1 MDTSDLDEGVLL
13 VRFVTTLSD
22 LVRQAKNSR
31 DPELVVALL
40 RIAASFT
47 SVYMDIIH
55 IMHPDPKIR
64 FDRLAFLDFINRE
77 IFYQVAD
84 FSKIKKD
91 L

>member
-1 MDTSDLDEGVLL
+1 
-13 VRFVTTLSD
+13 
-22 LVRQAKNSR
+22 
-31 DPELVVALL
+31 
-40 RIAASFT
+40 
-47 SVYMDIIH
+47 
-55 IMHPDPKIR
+55 MHPDPKIR